1 MKEMEERKQKI
12 RKDKRIIDIGK
23 IRSVNRKEREIRDIA
38 KELRS
43 ESKVRAQVIQENKAR
58 EIAHN

>member
-23 IRSVNRKEREIRDIA
+23 IRSVNRKERATRDIA